1 MMGNNV
7 FLQIII
13 ILVLILLNGV
23 FALSEIALVAAR
35 KNRLKQQAEQ
45 GDTSAKRVLTLQE
58 TPNNFLA
65 TVQIGITTIGILS
78 GALGSATLT
87 NSLASFLIILGLNST
102 LAQQLSLMT
111 VVLIITYLSLILGE
125 LVPKR
130 IAMNNPEKLA
140 RLVSGPMTFLSKISA
155 PLVKFLSWSTN
166 IGLKIFRITESD
178 LPEISEDEVRSM
190 LLTGKELGVF
200 EESEHEMVE
209 GVFRLGDRRLEMVV
223 TPRTELDWLDLQ
235 DPLEVWD
242 QVIFN
247 TQYNKLPVVDGDLD
261 HVVGVVNTKDLL
273 VRRLQKRD
281 FQLRDFIKPTIFLP
295 ESMPALDALNAIK
308 RSSSKMAMVI
318 DEYGGLLGIVTLY
331 DMMEAVIGDIT
342 NADGEDLSAIVR
354 SDGSWLVDGLMPID
368 ELKTLLSVVDLSGEK
383 EYGYQTLGGYI
394 MAQMGDIPRTGAV
407 LEVDGARFE
416 VVDMDGRRVDRVL
429 IYLSGN
435 QAAPQNTQSGQNS
448 ESESKPTSPNAE
460 EQEE

>member
-13 ILVLILLNGV
+13 ILILVLFNGV

-45 GDTSAKRVLTLQE
+45 GDTSAKRVLVLQE

-87 NSLASFLIILGLNST
+87 NSLASLLVTLGLNSA

-235 DPLEVWD
+235 DPLEIWD
-242 QVIFN
+242 QVIFT

-261 HVVGVVNTKDLL
+261 HVVGVVSTRDLL

-281 FQLRDFIKPTIFLP
+281 FPLGDFIKPTIFLP

-331 DMMEAVIGDIT
+331 DMMEAVIGEIT
-342 NADGEDLSAIVR
+342 NAEGEDLSAIMR

-368 ELKTLLSVVDLSGEK
+368 ELKTLLSVGDLSGEK

-394 MAQMGDIPRTGAV
+394 MAQMGDIPQTGGV

-435 QAAPQNTQSGQNS
+435 QSAPENTQDEQNS
-448 ESESKPTSPNAE
+448 DSKNKPVSPNAK
-460 EQEE
+460 EQGE

>member
-1 MMGNNV
+1 MGSRIYFQV
-7 FLQIII
+7 LI
-13 ILVLILLNGV
+13 ILVLILFNGV

-35 KNRLKQQAEQ
+35 KNRLKQQADD
-45 GDTSAKRVLTLQE
+45 GDNSAKKVLTLQE

-78 GALGSATLT
+78 GALGSATLS
-87 NSLASFLIILGLNST
+87 NSLGLLFSKWGVNPS
-102 LAQQLSLMT
+102 LAQQLSLI
-111 VVLIITYLSLILGE
+111 VVVVIITYFSLILGE

-140 RLVSGPMTFLSKISA
+140 QLVSGPMTILSKISA

-166 IGLKIFRITESD
+166 VGLKILGVEESD
-178 LPEISEDEVRSM
+178 SPEISEDEVRSM
-190 LLTGKELGVF
+190 LLAGKELGVF
-200 EESEHEMVE
+200 EQSEHEMVE
-209 GVFRLGDRRLEMVV
+209 GVFRLGDRRLDMVV

-235 DPLEVWD
+235 DPLEIWD
-242 QVIFN
+242 QVIF
-247 TQYNKLPVVDGDLD
+247 TTHYNKLPVVDGDLD
-261 HVVGVVNTKDLL
+261 HVVGVVSTRDLL

-281 FQLRDFIKPTIFLP
+281 FQLRDFIQPTIFLP

-308 RSSSKMAMVI
+308 KSSSKMAMVI

-331 DMMEAVIGDIT
+331 DMIEAVIGDIS

-368 ELKTLLSVVDLSGEK
+368 ELKNLLSVDDLSGEK
-383 EYGYQTLGGYI
+383 EFGFQTLGGYI
-394 MAQMGDIPRTGAV
+394 MAQMGDIPQTGAV
-407 LEVDGARFE
+407 VEVDGVRFE

-429 IYLSGN
+429 IYRSDSQSSQEG
-435 QAAPQNTQSGQNS
+435 PECEQNV
-448 ESESKPTSPNAE
+448 ESEARSSSNNEE
-460 EQEE
+460 EQAK